1 MIRTDVFTPSKFETK
16 GNKLTVNGKSFTYST
31 VCEDN
36 VFYDDEGKMIA
47 SMFTYSY
54 FRENVKDL
62 EKRPVI
68 FAFNGGPGSS
78 SMMVHT
84 GFVGPTRLKY
94 DEDVDNGATPLP
106 PYKSCDNEYCLLDAA
121 DLVVVDPVGTGFG
134 RLLDETKKDWFLG
147 IEADA
152 ASFNTMIQKW
162 LDRYGR
168 WKSPKYI
175 MGESYGCTRAATI
188 VGMSTFG
195 NNDRAFGTG
204 FDGVILIGNT
214 VTNAKYFNADTP
226 VYDGVLSIP
235 TLAGVHWYH
244 NHPTKQGLEEF
255 VREAWHWAGTEYL
268 TALVKGEDLTEKE
281 REKIIKK
288 LMHYTGV
295 SRQYIED
302 RNLLVEDEVYRSEV
316 LKNKGRCVSRLD
328 GRLTRPLYELH
339 TSETKVEAGLWD
351 DPGVG
356 KYDPFFES
364 VLLGDVLPKLNV
376 SWDRNFVASTGFY
389 KDWKRDVEGR
399 NTSQNLADTM
409 RRTPTMRAFFMN
421 GWYDLCTETG
431 ILWYAMNHS
440 SFPKDR
446 IYFKGYEAG
455 HMIYLGEENVK
466 VVCNDI
472 RKFVMGEDPT
482 K

>member
-1 MIRTDVFTPSKFETK
+1 MIRTDVFTPSRFTSE
-16 GNKLTVNGKSFTYST
+16 GNKIKVNGREVAYHT

-36 VFYDDEGKMIA
+36 VFYDEEGKAIA

-54 FRENVKDL
+54 FRDGVKDPDR
-62 EKRPVI
+62 RPVI
-68 FAFNGGPGSS
+68 FAFNGGPGTS

-94 DEDVDNGATPLP
+94 PEDIDDGATPLP
-106 PYKSCDNEYCLLDAA
+106 PYESCDNEYCLLDAA

-134 RLLDETKKDWFLG
+134 RLLDENKKEWFLG

-152 ASFNTMIQKW
+152 SSFNTMIQKW

-168 WKSPKYI
+168 WKSPKYL

-214 VTNAKYFNADTP
+214 VTNAKYHNR
-226 VYDGVLSIP
+226 P
-235 TLAGVHWYH
+235 TE
-244 NHPTKQGLEEF
+244 QGLEEF
-255 VREAWHWAGTEYL
+255 VREAWDWAGTVYL
-268 TALVKGEDLTEKE
+268 PALVKGEDLTEKE
-281 REKIIKK
+281 REKIIRK

-295 SRQYIED
+295 SRGYIED
-302 RNLLVEDEVYRSEV
+302 RNLFVEDEVYRSQV
-316 LKNKGRCVSRLD
+316 ARNKGRCVSRLD
-328 GRLTRPLYELH
+328 GRLTRPLYGLA
-339 TSETKVEAGLWD
+339 TSETKMEAGLWD
-351 DPGVG
+351 DPGEG

-364 VLLGDVLPKLNV
+364 VLLGDVLPKLNIH
-376 SWDRNFVASTGFY
+376 WDRNFVSSTRFY
-389 KDWKRDVEGR
+389 KDWKSEVKGR
-399 NTSQNLADTM
+399 NTAQNLADTM
-409 RRTPTMRAFFMN
+409 RRMPGMRAFFMN

-440 SFPKDR
+440 NFPKDR
-446 IYFKGYEAG
+446 IFFKGYESG
-455 HMIYLGEENVK
+455 HMIYLGEQNIKAVTD
-466 VVCNDI
+466 DI
-472 RKFVMGEDPT
+472 RTFVTGGDPT